1 MSSPSFFIYA
11 GILTYTTYIKL
22 KYIKFEQMELCFMQN
37 VGDTLKFI
45 RKSKNLTQQE
55 ACTGALSRSNYQKIE
70 NNKIMPSMDRF
81 IQLLLNFNMTLE
93 EFEFVKRD
101 FTPSPKENILY
112 LYSKIIT
119 SSETDILLNVISKCD
134 EYLATQNDY
143 FISDIKAS
151 LEGILLVEKEHD
163 FELARQKVTYIW
175 DRLSEADELFWN
187 DILIL
192 RNIFFIFENETA
204 QHIVNRLIKQLK
216 KYRYLH
222 PTLPIEISLH
232 VNRATY
238 LILDE
243 KYELALHYIEQS
255 IKIAKQNHYYL
266 QFCITIAKKGI
277 VLYKLGQKQ
286 DGKRFMQR
294 ALRVAKFLEEERI
307 LNGIKNEIDY
317 FLHDELPVLS
327 LNEFTK
333 IDI

>member
-1 MSSPSFFIYA
+1 MSSPSFFIYTE
-11 GILTYTTYIKL
+11 ILTYTTYIQL
-22 KYIKFEQMELCFMQN
+22 KYIKFEHMELCFIMQT

-55 ACTGALSRSNYQKIE
+55 ACTDALSRSNYQKIE

-101 FTPSPKENILY
+101 FMPSPKENILY

-134 EYLATQNDY
+134 AYLENHTDT

-163 FELARQKVTYIW
+163 FELARQKVMYIW
-175 DRLSEADELFWN
+175 DRLSESDELFWN

-222 PTLPIEISLH
+222 PTLSIEISLH

-255 IKIAKQNHYYL
+255 IKISKQNHYYL
-266 QFCITIAKKGI
+266 QFCMAIAKKGI

-317 FLHDELPVLS
+317 FLHDDNLT
-327 LNEFTK
+327 LNECIK
-333 IDI
+333 IDL

>member
-1 MSSPSFFIYA
+1 
-11 GILTYTTYIKL
+11 
-22 KYIKFEQMELCFMQN
+22 MQT

-55 ACTGALSRSNYQKIE
+55 ACTDALSRSNYQKIE

-93 EFEFVKRD
+93 EFEFVKRN
-101 FTPSPKENILY
+101 FMPSPKENILY

-134 EYLATQNDY
+134 AYLENHTDT

-175 DRLSEADELFWN
+175 DRLSESDELFWN

-222 PTLPIEISLH
+222 PTLSIEISLH

-255 IKIAKQNHYYL
+255 IKISKQNHYYL
-266 QFCITIAKKGI
+266 QFCMAIAKKGI

-317 FLHDELPVLS
+317 FLHDDNLT
-327 LNEFTK
+327 LNECAK
-333 IDI
+333 IDL

>member
-1 MSSPSFFIYA
+1 
-11 GILTYTTYIKL
+11 
-22 KYIKFEQMELCFMQN
+22 MQT

-55 ACTGALSRSNYQKIE
+55 ACTDALSRSNYQKIE

-134 EYLATQNDY
+134 AYLENHTDT

-175 DRLSEADELFWN
+175 DRLSESDELFWN

-222 PTLPIEISLH
+222 PTLSIEISLH

-255 IKIAKQNHYYL
+255 IKISKQNHYYL
-266 QFCITIAKKGI
+266 QFCMAIAKKGI

-294 ALRVAKFLEEERI
+294 ALRVTKFLEEERI

-317 FLHDELPVLS
+317 FLHDDNLT
-327 LNEFTK
+327 LNECTK
-333 IDI
+333 IDL

>member
-1 MSSPSFFIYA
+1 
-11 GILTYTTYIKL
+11 
-22 KYIKFEQMELCFMQN
+22 
-37 VGDTLKFI
+37 
-45 RKSKNLTQQE
+45 
-55 ACTGALSRSNYQKIE
+55 
-70 NNKIMPSMDRF
+70 MPSMDRF

-101 FTPSPKENILY
+101 FMPSPKENILY

-134 EYLATQNDY
+134 AYLENHTDT

-175 DRLSEADELFWN
+175 DRLSESDELFWN

-222 PTLPIEISLH
+222 PTLSIEISLH

-255 IKIAKQNHYYL
+255 IKISKQNHYYL
-266 QFCITIAKKGI
+266 QFCMAIAKKGI

-317 FLHDELPVLS
+317 FLHDDNLT
-327 LNEFTK
+327 LNECIK
-333 IDI
+333 IDL

>member
-1 MSSPSFFIYA
+1 
-11 GILTYTTYIKL
+11 
-22 KYIKFEQMELCFMQN
+22 MQT

-134 EYLATQNDY
+134 AYLENHTDT

-175 DRLSEADELFWN
+175 DRLSESDELFWN

-192 RNIFFIFENETA
+192 RNIFFIFENDTA

-216 KYRYLH
+216 KYRFLH
-222 PTLPIEISLH
+222 PTLSIEISLH

-255 IKIAKQNHYYL
+255 IKISKQNHYYL
-266 QFCITIAKKGI
+266 QFCMAIAKKGI

-317 FLHDELPVLS
+317 FLHDDNLT
-327 LNEFTK
+327 LNECTK
-333 IDI
+333 IDL

>member
-1 MSSPSFFIYA
+1 
-11 GILTYTTYIKL
+11 
-22 KYIKFEQMELCFMQN
+22 MQT

-55 ACTGALSRSNYQKIE
+55 ACTDALSRSNYQKIE

-134 EYLATQNDY
+134 AYLENHTDT

-151 LEGILLVEKEHD
+151 LEGILLVEKKHD

-175 DRLSEADELFWN
+175 DRLSESDELFWN

-222 PTLPIEISLH
+222 PTLSIEISLH

-255 IKIAKQNHYYL
+255 IKISKQNHYYL
-266 QFCITIAKKGI
+266 QFCMAIAKKGI

-294 ALRVAKFLEEERI
+294 ALRVTKFLEEERI

-317 FLHDELPVLS
+317 FLHDDNLT
-327 LNEFTK
+327 LNECTK
-333 IDI
+333 IDL